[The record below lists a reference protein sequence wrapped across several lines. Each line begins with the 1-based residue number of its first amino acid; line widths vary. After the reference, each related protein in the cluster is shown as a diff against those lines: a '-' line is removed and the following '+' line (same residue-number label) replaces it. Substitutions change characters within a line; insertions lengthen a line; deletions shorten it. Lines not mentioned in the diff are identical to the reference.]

1 MTEEIHRKIREK
13 MRECGIWNYAINM
26 KIYTT
31 DEFITEFGDKMP
43 EDLINLLKTNVGRL
57 QYYMDERILEPLS

>member
-1 MTEEIHRKIREK
+1 MIA
-13 MRECGIWNYAINM
+13 CGVWNYAINM

-31 DEFITEFGDKMP
+31 DEFVNEFGDKMP

-57 QYYMDERILEPLS
+57 QYYLDERILEPLS